1 MPISFSPTLGEHVEF
16 DATNQ
21 TVSVVEPADLQF
33 EIQNVTYHHE
43 LDMTFSDMVISVSS
57 KSFRYS
63 THYEFAVRRKTY
75 YSLQPDEFTLTT
87 HSVET
92 IQDLPDDYQAVYQ
105 VNNPPSYT
113 TVTFTINGRERT
125 VSTTTDPTTGQTQTS
140 YGAWYAKTYTWT
152 DRVSTNFTRHCQ
164 MIAEVVK
171 AGKGYQASPTKPVL
185 YS

>member
-1 MPISFSPTLGEHVEF
+1 MAISFSPTLGEHTEF
-16 DATNQ
+16 ESTSQ
-21 TVSVVEPADLQF
+21 TVAVVDSNTLEFQI
-33 EIQNVTYHHE
+33 ENVTYQHE
-43 LDMTFSDMVISVSS
+43 LGMIFDDMMIAVSS
-57 KSFRYS
+57 KSFHYS

-105 VNNPPSYT
+105 VDNPPSYT

-125 VSTTTDPTTGQTQTS
+125 VSTTTDPTTGQTHTS

-171 AGKGYQASPTKPVL
+171 AGKGYQASLTKPVL

>member
-1 MPISFSPTLGEHVEF
+1 MAITFSPTLGEHTEF
-16 DATNQ
+16 ESTNQ
-21 TVSVVEPADLQF
+21 TVSVVDSETLEFQI
-33 EIQNVTYHHE
+33 ESVTYQHE
-43 LDMTFSDMVISVSS
+43 LGMIFDDMVITVSS
-57 KSFRYS
+57 KSFHYA

-105 VNNPPSYT
+105 VDNPPSYT

-125 VSTTTDPTTGQTQTS
+125 VSMTTDPTTGQTHTS